1 MPIDPRPTPSSAP
14 VATPEEFG
22 LEEFRQL
29 RATIRE
35 RSAAR
40 VVVSLITF
48 VSWGTLALVLYR
60 WDEPMVC
67 GLIPLVV
74 LIVGFELAFA
84 LHVGVER
91 IGRYVAVF
99 YEGSPQAP
107 KWETAIAA
115 FGRSAAAKATQT
127 HVLLAGEFIVA
138 AGFNLVVLV
147 VAVQPNPYVSSLSIA
162 MAVIHGAFIARVVL
176 ALRQAA
182 RQREADAAAFRAI
195 ARDLG
200 R

>member
-1 MPIDPRPTPSSAP
+1 MPTDPRATPPSAHG
-14 VATPEEFG
+14 ATPEEVG

-35 RSAAR
+35 RSTAR
-40 VVVSLITF
+40 VVVSIITF
-48 VSWGTLALVLYR
+48 VSWAALALVLHH
-60 WDEPMVC
+60 WDESMVC

-74 LIVGFELAFA
+74 LIVGFELMFA
-84 LHVGVER
+84 LHVSVER

-99 YEGSPQAP
+99 YEGPPQAP

-115 FGRSAAAKATQT
+115 FGRSAAARATQT

-138 AGFNLVVLV
+138 TGLNLVVLV
-147 VAVQPNPYVSSLSIA
+147 VAVQPDPYVSSLSIA
-162 MAVIHGAFIARVVL
+162 MAVIHGAFIARV
-176 ALRQAA
+176 AQARRQAA
-182 RQREADAAAFRAI
+182 RQREADTAVFRAI
-195 ARDLG
+195 AQDLG

>member
-1 MPIDPRPTPSSAP
+1 MPTDPPPALPSAH
-14 VATPEEFG
+14 VVTPEEFG

-35 RSAAR
+35 RSTAR

-48 VSWGTLALVLYR
+48 VSWAAIALALR
-60 WDEPMVC
+60 HWDESAVC
-67 GLIPLVV
+67 SLVPLVV

-99 YEGSPQAP
+99 YEGPPQAP

-115 FGRSAAAKATQT
+115 FGRSPAAKATRT
-127 HVLLAGEFIVA
+127 HVLLTGEFIVA
-138 AGFNLVVLV
+138 AGLNLVVLV
-147 VAVQPNPYVSSLSIA
+147 VAVRPDAYVSSLSIVL
-162 MAVIHGAFIARVVL
+162 AVIHVGFIARVVL
-176 ALRQAA
+176 ALRQAV
-182 RQREADAAAFRAI
+182 RQREADTGAFRAI